1 METMATTSANS
12 KGSPGWLVLVCCSHP
27 TLPTLPPSPTL
38 QQRTSTDHWSRGTPD
53 VDMTAGTSAPVP
65 RQWGL
70 GRGRRGGC
78 VPCTPQAGHQ
88 HPRLDSIYSVLWVR
102 GMECIS
108 TPYIRHTLCFAH
120 VYLVSLYTWYHCTL
134 FVLLLGTLHPC

>member
-12 KGSPGWLVLVCCSHP
+12 KGCPGWLVLVCCSHP

-53 VDMTAGTSAPVP
+53 VDMMAGSSAPVP

-88 HPRLDSIYSVLWVR
+88 HPHLSIQYIQYFGCR
-102 GMECIS
+102 GWS
-108 TPYIRHTLCFAH
+108 AFQHHTSGIHYALHMF
-120 VYLVSLYTWYHCTL
+120 TWYHCI
-134 FVLLLGTLHPC
+134 LGITVHFLCYC